1 MRFNE
6 LVQKLKKGGWKWKII
21 IKGAGFHGLWIAGI
35 IISIAGFATGYPLIG
50 GVALAMLLIIIFGWL
65 GARGK

>member
-1 MRFNE
+1 M
-6 LVQKLKKGGWKWKII
+6 KD
-21 IKGAGFHGLWIAGI
+21 AGFHGLWIAGI

-50 GVALAMLLIIIFGWL
+50 GVALAMLLVIILGWL